1 MGVLPPYRGR
11 GVGTKLVEEIL
22 EMAVADEELLDVYLH
37 VQTSNEDAV
46 RFYKRLG
53 FEVRCS
59 SAYRGCKLPA
69 RPLWSPSSRP
79 SWTFFRSYGCATQAA
94 PLCAPAADPPPYSQ
108 VRECVRNYYR
118 RIEPPDAYLIAR
130 PIVRQPKPEDC
141 RA

>member
-79 SWTFFRSYGCATQAA
+79 SGPSFGLTDAPRKPRLFALPPLTPLPTRRCASACATTT
-94 PLCAPAADPPPYSQ
+94 
-108 VRECVRNYYR
+108 
-118 RIEPPDAYLIAR
+118 DALSR
-130 PIVRQPKPEDC
+130 LTRT
-141 RA
+141 